1 MDVGEL
7 KTVSKRHKKKRRK
20 LWTFNWYASNVD
32 MFYAEPHVKILP
44 FPKNLVARKSE
55 EMQEGVS
62 CIEASSFCSSVKCT
76 SSSSDRL
83 TSEQFFKRSPGA
95 FNKTEPSDWPCGLMF
110 KLFQNSFLTITSSHA
125 LFLTFGKADAR
136 LVLDRWLVFSSFDP
150 NCS

>member
-1 MDVGEL
+1 
-7 KTVSKRHKKKRRK
+7 
-20 LWTFNWYASNVD
+20 

-55 EMQEGVS
+55 EMQAGVS
-62 CIEASSFCSSVKCT
+62 CIEASSSVKCT

-136 LVLDRWLVFSSFDP
+136 LVLDR
-150 NCS
+150 